1 MEIHDK
7 KIYYHWGS
15 LKNPIFKCVCVCV
28 CVCVCGGGGS
38 TNRRYIGG
46 GKGHPHLKKSIIV

>member
-7 KIYYHWGS
+7 KIYYHGGS

-28 CVCVCGGGGS
+28 CVGGGGGLQ
-38 TNRRYIGG
+38 IDD
-46 GKGHPHLKKSIIV
+46 I